1 MADIQERL
9 IFSSNVK
16 PFPIKEGERV
26 LVHEG
31 SLYKIDRKKKHK
43 VYAMLFTDLLLLT
56 KEVGA
61 HLKVIQEPM
70 YLSQLMIQDFNC
82 DDGTEFHITVVTTQD
97 AAQCQGGDSDK
108 VIHGDTY
115 VLRGKTVESKE
126 LWKEFIGRKAGGVN
140 KIRKRDSLNI
150 HTLPCLPTNPTDFDG
165 GSDEDIR
172 GDIVIY
178 GVEPLSMPSSR
189 SNGGDRQQKAF
200 NKTHKQKPSTP
211 STSDVAPTAT
221 EAKKWS
227 EKFENLLADPKG
239 LAHFNM
245 FVQKEYCAENLDFW
259 VAVNEF
265 REKNHTG
272 DRLKR
277 AVNTIFETYIKTTA
291 ERQVNVNGRTR
302 QNISENKDSPTITI
316 FDEAQKQILKLM
328 KDHSYSRFI
337 QDEQFQ
343 MLIRGQG

>member
-1 MADIQERL
+1 M
-9 IFSSNVK
+9 SSRCPRSHNV
-16 PFPIKEGERV
+16 P
-26 LVHEG
+26 
-31 SLYKIDRKKKHK
+31 
-43 VYAMLFTDLLLLT
+43 
-56 KEVGA
+56 
-61 HLKVIQEPM
+61 
-70 YLSQLMIQDFNC
+70 
-82 DDGTEFHITVVTTQD
+82 
-97 AAQCQGGDSDK
+97 
-108 VIHGDTY
+108 
-115 VLRGKTVESKE
+115 
-126 LWKEFIGRKAGGVN
+126 KAGSCDPSCVMAN
-140 KIRKRDSLNI
+140 RILRALRSHSRHSN
-150 HTLPCLPTNPTDFDG
+150 HG

-200 NKTHKQKPSTP
+200 NKTHKQK
-211 STSDVAPTAT
+211 PTAT